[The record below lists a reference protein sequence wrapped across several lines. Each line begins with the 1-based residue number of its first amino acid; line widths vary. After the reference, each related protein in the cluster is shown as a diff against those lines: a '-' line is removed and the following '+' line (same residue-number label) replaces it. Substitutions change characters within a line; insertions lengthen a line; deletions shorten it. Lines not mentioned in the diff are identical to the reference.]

1 MLSSEKISIQWIV
14 RLVFLMIICRKV
26 IYPVDST
33 IQRLKNWGHIILEFG
48 IVSIWRDQ
56 KLERSNQRKAFES
69 SEECQQ

>member
-1 MLSSEKISIQWIV
+1 MLSSEKISIQWIAQ
-14 RLVFLMIICRKV
+14 LVFLMIIHRKV
-26 IYPVDST
+26 IYPADCP

-56 KLERSNQRKAFES
+56 KLQRSNQRKAFES